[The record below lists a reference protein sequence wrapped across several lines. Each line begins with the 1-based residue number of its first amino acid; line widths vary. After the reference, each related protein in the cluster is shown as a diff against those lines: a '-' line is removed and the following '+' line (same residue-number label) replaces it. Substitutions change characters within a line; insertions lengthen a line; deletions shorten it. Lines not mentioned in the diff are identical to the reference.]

1 MNSSDSFRT
10 ESDIDRVTEDRL
22 ESVSSL
28 DDLAVVEAPVKKA
41 SGLSG
46 FFRKVSLIMYLL
58 RNLTVQLSYY
68 AY

>member
-10 ESDIDRVTEDRL
+10 ESDIDKVTEDGL

-28 DDLAVVEAPVKKA
+28 GDLAVEAPTKKA

-58 RNLTVQLSYY
+58 
-68 AY
+68 

>member
-10 ESDIDRVTEDRL
+10 ESDIDKVTEDRL

-28 DDLAVVEAPVKKA
+28 DDLAVVEAPTTKA

-46 FFRKVSLIMYLL
+46 LFRKVSLIMYLL
-58 RNLTVQLSYY
+58 RNLAVQLSYY

>member
-10 ESDIDRVTEDRL
+10 ESDIDKVTEDRL

-28 DDLAVVEAPVKKA
+28 DDLAVVEAPVSKA

-58 RNLTVQLSYY
+58 RYLTVQLFYY
-68 AY
+68 TH